1 MHYKEQVV
9 RIVPDEYVCKRTL
22 HICLISTMCV
32 FFFCSRSS
40 CSIMCEA
47 RVMILD
53 MSIVN
58 EIIN

>member
-32 FFFCSRSS
+32 FSF
-40 CSIMCEA
+40 A
-47 RVMILD
+47 REV
-53 MSIVN
+53 VVR
-58 EIIN
+58 